1 MDELEKALQSGRASL
16 LLHNDKTSH
25 LETVLQSSLK
35 LADDSTS
42 LSTTIGR
49 SDELIKKVENTV
61 RQLNMRQLLNL
72 SKNLTE
78 LLNAETTR
86 RRTDNAVAGM
96 VDSISMDFLDDVF
109 DAETVLAASESQLDE
124 WVGKLMNDE
133 ISNLSKL
140 EVAVVSGNSCVSVE
154 QGAREVQQAIVDFMH
169 DKIGLKDH
177 AQGSTIVYEMTS
189 SSYEPPAAENEL
201 LGSWKW
207 RRLIPEDWE
216 PLLPRGWQSWKV
228 RLPSS
233 VLDLFGQSAATSV
246 ASPQTIFH
254 PDTRPGSCW
263 PLSGRQGFVTFRLP
277 YPVRV
282 SAVSIDHVSSLL
294 LSTEQDMNSAP
305 KDVSVYGFLPC
316 DEHKCEGLGFDS
328 QNPLLLKQLSFDIK
342 GPSTQTFTVLDS
354 IEKQKD
360 VTEEAEILESGSCL
374 ATSSTCGSSQVVSAI
389 QMRVENNWGNAAY
402 TCIYRFRVHAEAA

>member
-1 MDELEKALQSGRASL
+1 MRFLITAFFLSAAVVSSAKTKRESSATSPMDDLEKALQSGKTSL

-25 LETVLQSSLK
+25 LESVLQSSLK

-49 SDELIKKVENTV
+49 RDELIKKVENTV

-86 RRTDNAVAGM
+86 RRVDNSVAGM
-96 VDSISMDFLDDVF
+96 VDSISMEFLEEVF

-124 WVGKLMNDE
+124 WVEKLLSDE

-140 EVAVVSGNSCVSVE
+140 EVAVVNGKSCVSVE

-189 SSYEPPAAENEL
+189 SSYEPPATENEL

-216 PLLPRGWQSWKV
+216 PLLPRGWQSWRAPAGLFLADKDL
-228 RLPSS
+228 LP
-233 VLDLFGQSAATSV
+233 FGFRTPYA
-246 ASPQTIFH
+246 
-254 PDTRPGSCW
+254 C
-263 PLSGRQGFVTFRLP
+263 PL
-277 YPVRV
+277 
-282 SAVSIDHVSSLL
+282 
-294 LSTEQDMNSAP
+294 
-305 KDVSVYGFLPC
+305 
-316 DEHKCEGLGFDS
+316 
-328 QNPLLLKQLSFDIK
+328 
-342 GPSTQTFTVLDS
+342 
-354 IEKQKD
+354 
-360 VTEEAEILESGSCL
+360 
-374 ATSSTCGSSQVVSAI
+374 
-389 QMRVENNWGNAAY
+389 
-402 TCIYRFRVHAEAA
+402 